1 MAPIISPKAR
11 RPGGGGWQEKIY
23 IREDKGV
30 EDQAGRGEDRALMS
44 RFHKPPGVKTKAQTC
59 TLPNFRAVWKR
70 GKKKNNNKKTTS

>member
-70 GKKKNNNKKTTS
+70 EKKKQQ